1 MLVWTNFFTLSL
13 SLSLSLSQDRLDRA
27 SPFHSL
33 SSSPF
38 LLRVPR
44 VLLSVFLSLSFYIY
58 IYSNPRFHL
67 RFSLRVC
74 SHALRRIFVSFRVP
88 VRSPV
93 ASSFFFSLSLSIVHS
108 PAPLALQ
115 TLLADEARFVLNFLN
130 FIFRGFPKFS
140 LPFSF
145 NRFIH
150 YLDLSTDSRSRYNLT
165 RR

>member
-1 MLVWTNFFTLSL
+1 MLVWTNFFALSL
-13 SLSLSLSQDRLDRA
+13 SLSLSGSSRPCFTLSF
-27 SPFHSL
+27 SFFVPFPSTRTTC
-33 SSSPF
+33 SSF
-38 LLRVPR
+38 C
-44 VLLSVFLSLSFYIY
+44 LSLSLY

-93 ASSFFFSLSLSIVHS
+93 ASSFFFFSIVHS

-140 LPFSF
+140 LPVSI
-145 NRFIH
+145 FIFIESLSSI
-150 YLDLSTDSRSRYNLT
+150 YPPPLDDGSRYNLI
-165 RR
+165 RQ

>member
-1 MLVWTNFFTLSL
+1 MLVWTNFFAL

-44 VLLSVFLSLSFYIY
+44 VLLSVSLSLYIY
-58 IYSNPRFHL
+58 IPIRDSISVSPFA
-67 RFSLRVC
+67 S
-74 SHALRRIFVSFRVP
+74 ALTLFVESS
-88 VRSPV
+88 SPF
-93 ASSFFFSLSLSIVHS
+93 AFPSALPLPLPFFFFSIVHS

-140 LPFSF
+140 LPVSI
-145 NRFIH
+145 FIFIESLSSI
-150 YLDLSTDSRSRYNLT
+150 YPPPLDDGSRYNLI
-165 RR
+165 RQ

>member
-1 MLVWTNFFTLSL
+1 MDQLLRSLSFSL
-13 SLSLSLSQDRLDRA
+13 SLSGSSRPCFTLSFSFFVPFPSTRTTCSSFCLSLS
-27 SPFHSL
+27 
-33 SSSPF
+33 
-38 LLRVPR
+38 
-44 VLLSVFLSLSFYIY
+44 IY
-58 IYSNPRFHL
+58 IYSRFHL

-93 ASSFFFSLSLSIVHS
+93 ASSFFFFSIVHS

-140 LPFSF
+140 LPLSI
-145 NRFIH
+145 FIFIESLSSI
-150 YLDLSTDSRSRYNLT
+150 YPPLSTSRRWISDT
-165 RR
+165 I